1 MLYTGGMGWY
11 DALIKP
17 ALNPPSWIF
26 SPVWT
31 VLYIMMALSAFL
43 VWKKGWKRKEVR
55 IALAMFGVQLALN
68 LIWSPL
74 FFGLQ
79 NPLLAFVDIVL
90 MLAAIIWTIVLFYKL
105 SRFAAYLLIPYL
117 IWVSFATYLN
127 FSIWWLN
134 GR

>member
-1 MLYTGGMGWY
+1 MRYTGGMDWY

-31 VLYIMMALSAFL
+31 VLYIMMAVSAFL

-55 IALAMFGVQLALN
+55 LALAMFGVQLALN

-79 NPLLAFVDIVL
+79 NPLLALVDIIV
-90 MLAAIIWTIVLFYKL
+90 MLAAIIWTIILFYKL
-105 SRFAAYLLIPYL
+105 SRPAAYLLIPYFL
-117 IWVSFATYLN
+117 WVSFATYLN

-134 GR
+134 